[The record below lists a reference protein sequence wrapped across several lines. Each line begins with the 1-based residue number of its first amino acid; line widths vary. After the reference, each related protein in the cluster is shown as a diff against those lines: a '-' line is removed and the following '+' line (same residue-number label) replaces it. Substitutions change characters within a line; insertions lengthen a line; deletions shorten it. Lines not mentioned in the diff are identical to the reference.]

1 MTDINYFHV
10 KNTDEYQ
17 PNMLAL
23 YRDNH
28 VERQVKLIRKIG
40 NMWVVRLSN
49 GETSNISQNLLQN
62 VGYFIKEN

>member
-1 MTDINYFHV
+1 
-10 KNTDEYQ
+10 
-17 PNMLAL
+17 MLAI

-28 VERQVKLIRKIG
+28 IERQVRLVRKIG

-49 GETSNISQNLLQN
+49 GETSNISQNLLQD